1 MIVRPFGSDLLLIAQ
16 TDHAAL
22 AARIMTAWRADGF
35 PDRAARER
43 VLEATRQHDV
53 GWETVDA
60 VPRVDPETGRPYD
73 VVGAPLDL
81 RQGAWPRALDRL
93 APRDA
98 YVAALVA
105 QHALTVYRRF
115 ALTPEWEEF
124 FPAMERRRDDLL
136 ATGGPGL
143 DTFLQDYAIVGM
155 GDRWSLVFCYGWR
168 EPNSMAGYRAALH
181 GGAVTREHNGAGI
194 VDGGWLEITPDPFE
208 GAAVPLDVPAWLRPA
223 CAEAAQGDAG
233 TALRRRVDALEAT

>member
-1 MIVRPFGSDLLLIAQ
+1 M
-16 TDHAAL
+16 
-22 AARIMTAWRADGF
+22 
-35 PDRAARER
+35 
-43 VLEATRQHDV
+43 
-53 GWETVDA
+53 
-60 VPRVDPETGRPYD
+60 
-73 VVGAPLDL
+73 VGAPLHL

-115 ALTPEWEEF
+115 ALAPEWEEF

-136 ATGGPGL
+136 ATGEPGL

-155 GDRWSLVFCYGWR
+155 GDRWSLVFCYGWP
-168 EPNSMAGYRAALH
+168 EPNLMAGYRAKLH
-181 GGAVTREHNGAGI
+181 GGALAREQTGAGT

-208 GAAVPLDVPAWLRPA
+208 GAAVPLDVPAWCVPARRYASDADLRDTMAHAPIVHLTGVACGAPPA
-223 CAEAAQGDAG
+223 RSDEP
-233 TALRRRVDALEAT
+233 RRRRAKAKETSARMRRGRPRRRGYRTSPAGGRPRSNLALAGG